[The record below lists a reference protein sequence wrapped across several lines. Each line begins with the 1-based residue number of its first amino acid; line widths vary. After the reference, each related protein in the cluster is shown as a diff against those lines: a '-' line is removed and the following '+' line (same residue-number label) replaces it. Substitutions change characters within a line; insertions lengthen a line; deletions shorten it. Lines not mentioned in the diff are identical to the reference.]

1 MIVEEEG
8 LGGALP
14 LIVAGAQSDGVDMA
28 PVGLGLGMDVG
39 IPVNLGGGGLE
50 DTCLDPLGKP
60 EAVDGPDHGGL
71 HGLDGIVLVVR
82 RGSGAG
88 EVVDAIDL
96 ELERVDH
103 VVTDEFEVGIAD
115 EMLNVGLASSEEV
128 VEADDFMSL
137 LDEAI
142 AEVGTK
148 ESGAAGD

>member
-1 MIVEEEG
+1 
-8 LGGALP
+8 
-14 LIVAGAQSDGVDMA
+14 MA
-28 PVGLGLGMDVG
+28 PVGLGLRMDVG

-50 DTCLDPLGKP
+50 DTCLDPLGKA

-82 RGSGAG
+82 GGSGAG
-88 EVVDAIDL
+88 EVIDPIYL

-103 VVTDEFEVGIAD
+103 VVTDEFEAGISN
-115 EMLNVGLASSEEV
+115 EMLDIGLASSEEI

-137 LDEAI
+137 LNEAI

-148 ESGAAGD
+148 ESGTAGD